1 MIIPAEK
8 SAGQNSAYRH
18 RNMKGA
24 FGNEGA
30 LRFSSG
36 CRKSIPK
43 TATSST
49 SSRCLANSWAR
60 VLRSSINSSNWIER
74 SPLGEFHSLS
84 FAKPDKVNSVTS
96 CVRSQILA
104 EQLVFQT
111 LEQVVGGTLVSPF
124 HFDGNRRRFWI
135 LNPQIG
141 SFFAIDDRF
150 LRNRESL
157 SSTFVELAGQP
168 SS

>member
-1 MIIPAEK
+1 MIISAEK
-8 SAGQNSAYRH
+8 SAGQNPAYRH

-43 TATSST
+43 TATAST

-74 SPLGEFHSLS
+74 SPLVEFHSLS
-84 FAKPDKVNSVTS
+84 FATLDKVNTATS

-104 EQLVFQT
+104 EQLVFQPPD
-111 LEQVVGGTLVSPF
+111 QVIGG
-124 HFDGNRRRFWI
+124 
-135 LNPQIG
+135 
-141 SFFAIDDRF
+141 
-150 LRNRESL
+150 
-157 SSTFVELAGQP
+157 
-168 SS
+168 